1 MFARIAIALP
11 LGAVVTAGLLFMMH
25 LLIETGQES
34 ADTTVARVVDF
45 VRIEREE
52 IVETSEK
59 RPQRPDPLE
68 SAPDMPQPD
77 LTDSFSGSIEI
88 ALAKPAVDF
97 GVDIG
102 GTGITV
108 SDGEY
113 LPVVKVAPVYP
124 MRALQRR
131 VEGYV
136 IVEFVVTA
144 SGAVTDVTVVESS
157 APIFEQAAIEAAQK
171 FKYKP
176 RVVDGVAI
184 EVSGVQNR
192 ITFKLDA

>member
-1 MFARIAIALP
+1 MFKRIVCALP
-11 LGAVVTAGLLFMMH
+11 LGVAVTAGLLFMMH
-25 LLIETGQES
+25 LFIETGQGSS
-34 ADTTVARVVDF
+34 ATTVARVVDF

-52 IVETSEK
+52 VVQTSER
-59 RPQRPDPLE
+59 RPEKPDPLE
-68 SAPDMPQPD
+68 TAPDLPQPEN
-77 LTDSFSGSIEI
+77 TESFSSSFEI
-88 ALAKPAVDF
+88 ALAKPVVEF
-97 GVDIG
+97 GASLG
-102 GTGITV
+102 STGIIV

-113 LPVVKVAPVYP
+113 LPIVKVAPVYP

-144 SGAVTDVTVVESS
+144 SGGVTDVSVVESS

-184 EVSGVQNR
+184 TVSGVQNR
-192 ITFKLDA
+192 ITFKLNA

>member
-1 MFARIAIALP
+1 MFARIAVALP
-11 LGAVVTAGLLFMMH
+11 LGAAVTAGLLFMMH
-25 LLIETGQES
+25 LFIETGQGS
-34 ADTTVARVVDF
+34 SDSTVARIVDF

-52 IVETSEK
+52 TVQATDE
-59 RPQRPDPLE
+59 RPERPDPLE
-68 SAPDMPQPD
+68 AAPDMPQPEFAE
-77 LTDSFSGSIEI
+77 SFSSSFEV
-88 ALAKPAVDF
+88 ALAKPDVEF
-97 GVDIG
+97 GADIEGTDIG
-102 GTGITV
+102 V

-113 LPVVKVAPVYP
+113 LPIVKVAPVYP
-124 MRALQRR
+124 MRAIQRR

-192 ITFKLDA
+192 ITFKLNA

>member
-1 MFARIAIALP
+1 MFARIAVALP
-11 LGAVVTAGLLFMMH
+11 LGAAVTAGLLFMMH
-25 LLIETGQES
+25 LFIETGQGS
-34 ADTTVARVVDF
+34 SDSTVARIVDF

-52 IVETSEK
+52 TVQATDE
-59 RPQRPDPLE
+59 RPERPDPLE
-68 SAPDMPQPD
+68 AAPDMPQPEFAE
-77 LTDSFSGSIEI
+77 SFSSSFEI
-88 ALAKPAVDF
+88 ALAKPDVEF
-97 GVDIG
+97 GADIEGTDIG
-102 GTGITV
+102 V

-113 LPVVKVAPVYP
+113 LPIVKVAPVYP
-124 MRALQRR
+124 MRAIQRR

-192 ITFKLDA
+192 ITFKLNA

>member
-1 MFARIAIALP
+1 MFARIACALP
-11 LGAVVTAGLLFMMH
+11 LGAAVTAGLLFCMH
-25 LLIETGQES
+25 LLIETGQGSSEP
-34 ADTTVARVVDF
+34 TVARVVDF

-52 IVETSEK
+52 IVQTSEK
-59 RPQRPDPLE
+59 RPERPEPLE

-77 LTDSFSGSIEI
+77 LADSFSSSIEI
-88 ALAKPAVDF
+88 ALARPAVDF
-97 GVDIG
+97 GAAIS

-136 IVEFVVTA
+136 IVEFVVTS

-157 APIFEQAAIEAAQK
+157 APIFEQAAIDAAQK

-184 EVSGVQNR
+184 EVSGVQNK
-192 ITFKLDA
+192 ITFKLAA

>member
-1 MFARIAIALP
+1 MFARIAVALP
-11 LGAVVTAGLLFMMH
+11 LGAAVTAGLLFMMH
-25 LLIETGQES
+25 LFIETGQGS
-34 ADTTVARVVDF
+34 SDSTVARVVDF

-52 IVETSEK
+52 TVQTTDK
-59 RPQRPDPLE
+59 RPERPDPLE
-68 SAPDMPQPD
+68 AAPDMPQPEFAE
-77 LTDSFSGSIEI
+77 SFSSSFEI
-88 ALAKPAVDF
+88 ALAKPDVEF
-97 GVDIG
+97 GADIE
-102 GTGITV
+102 GTDISV

-113 LPVVKVAPVYP
+113 LPIVKVAPVYP
-124 MRALQRR
+124 MRAIQRR

-192 ITFKLDA
+192 ITFKLNA